1 MKIAGPCDRHPGRDL
16 DHEVDR
22 WHEPGLHAD
31 QERLHDLFARAPEL
45 VAAGEQLS
53 IEMAPLGELTPEGWV
68 VHLEQA
74 QELAPRLPE
83 PVLEQSLSMDLGW

>member
-1 MKIAGPCDRHPGRDL
+1 
-16 DHEVDR
+16 
-22 WHEPGLHAD
+22 
-31 QERLHDLFARAPEL
+31 

-53 IEMAPLGELTPEGWV
+53 IEMDPLGELTPEGWV